1 MTQLRKLD
9 ATTEQQEQSCHHLLA
24 HAFYDQSQNHNP
36 YKDAHVGSMRQ

>member
-1 MTQLRKLD
+1 
-9 ATTEQQEQSCHHLLA
+9 LA